1 MIIIGSLIKLEFG
14 RCQVYKLNIST
25 CLTEQ
30 EQEHYNL
37 YCQGISNKQLR
48 ERLGVQYPTPDRL
61 SEEFHITYEEAIGLL
76 DSQFDKKQFKSFLCN
91 EIEKFPEDTIREIR
105 KSAIYF
111 CDEEGNLTDT
121 IKDEKRIVWFENEC
135 IRRCNTDLSEIPLLN
150 QFLLLKCGSEALTG
164 VLRQIIERGVNLEG
178 RHYIFYTSSTGQ
190 MKDSEITLVEE
201 NYWRENKYALMCG
214 LTEERINAKGGIN
227 MGKFFAAKA
236 LNISNSV
243 LYDSGV
249 SIDEVIIV
257 PDFETMVPGMV
268 NYLDVNTLDIE
279 EKMMDIPIQHAD
291 GAGIFIPGTFPCSCQ
306 IRGGWLKGAVFPF
319 DFHKF
324 IKKYESKLSPVNMKD
339 AWGNS
344 LTVNDFLKAKV
355 ILTDSQLKMKKYYES
370 MQEYRECFKK
380 SGLFIT
386 INNCSHVPDKE
397 VKVAYQPFQ
406 TIPRENLTDEAIK
419 KLAEKTVK
427 YINNAK
433 TKPEVALKLMG
444 IEMETEENKSDNN
457 ENKMNALYASILK
470 YPAMLNDI
478 HVKKQ

>member
-1 MIIIGSLIKLEFG
+1 MIIIAARMKLEFE

-30 EQEHYNL
+30 EQEYYNL
-37 YCQGISNKQLR
+37 YCEGISGKQLK
-48 ERLGVQYPTPDRL
+48 ERLGVPYPTPDLL

-76 DSQFDKKQFKSFLCN
+76 NSQFDKKQFKPFLCK

-121 IKDEKRIVWFENEC
+121 IKDEKRVVWFENEC
-135 IRRCNTDLSEIPLLN
+135 VRRCNTDLSDIPLLN

-164 VLRQIIERGVNLEG
+164 VLRQIIDRGVNLEG

-201 NYWRENKYALMCG
+201 NYWRKNKYALMCG
-214 LTEERINAKGGIN
+214 LTEEHINAKGGIN

-268 NYLDVNTLDIE
+268 NYLDVDTLDIE
-279 EKMMDIPIQHAD
+279 EKMMDIPIQHMD
-291 GAGIFIPGTFPCSCQ
+291 GAGILFP
-306 IRGGWLKGAVFPF
+306 VHF
-319 DFHKF
+319 
-324 IKKYESKLSPVNMKD
+324 
-339 AWGNS
+339 
-344 LTVNDFLKAKV
+344 LTV
-355 ILTDSQLKMKKYYES
+355 
-370 MQEYRECFKK
+370 
-380 SGLFIT
+380 
-386 INNCSHVPDKE
+386 
-397 VKVAYQPFQ
+397 VKFV
-406 TIPRENLTDEAIK
+406 
-419 KLAEKTVK
+419 V
-427 YINNAK
+427 
-433 TKPEVALKLMG
+433 VG
-444 IEMETEENKSDNN
+444 
-457 ENKMNALYASILK
+457 
-470 YPAMLNDI
+470 
-478 HVKKQ
+478 